1 MLLVQSLLNRKEDP
15 VKSVFSKS
23 EVDGSDMKGKEGAG
37 IGSYTLF
44 SSKTL
49 KSKDNKTKI
58 DEPVQATVSSTD
70 KFVEK
75 KHQNEAKH
83 YQLCGSND
91 PKSKIES
98 RQDAERA
105 SDSVASRVDE
115 KVTSAKHK
123 AQSDICDY
131 KPSKKMRLSDGS
143 TEADDLQKNKH
154 STDANKAVIKP
165 DEDDYRK
172 GSLLLYKNSDKVK
185 LSEKKVKSSE
195 DPQKTTPVSAISDTK
210 AEHRLLDVTRR
221 PDAVSFFLHHLA
233 YQ

>member
-1 MLLVQSLLNRKEDP
+1 MKE
-15 VKSVFSKS
+15 KA
-23 EVDGSDMKGKEGAG
+23 EAGTGSH
-37 IGSYTLF
+37 TL
-44 SSKTL
+44 SNSKTL
-49 KSKDNKTKI
+49 KSEDNKGKI
-58 DEPVQATVSSTD
+58 DEPGIATVSSND
-70 KFVEK
+70 KFAEK
-75 KHQNEAKH
+75 KHHNEAKD
-83 YQLCGSND
+83 YPGGNND
-91 PKSKIES
+91 PKSKVES
-98 RQDAERA
+98 SQDAGKA
-105 SDSVASRVDE
+105 NNLVALHLDE